1 MFLSKVVFQFSLM
14 KMKFHHIV
22 FTCLCAIFLT
32 ACGSKDTV
40 VPPETLLTEAQM
52 IDILTD
58 VQLIEGDLNF
68 RHSEGEETQERN
80 NLYYKQLFEHYGITD
95 SIFND
100 NLRYYTEKP
109 AILEKITDSVYNRL
123 AKVQTAIQSVK

>member
-1 MFLSKVVFQFSLM
+1 MQ
-14 KMKFHHIV
+14 FHHIFLV
-22 FTCLCAIFLT
+22 CLCAIFLT

-68 RHSEGEETQERN
+68 RRSEGEETQDRN
-80 NLYYKQLFEHYGITD
+80 NLYYQQLFEHYGITD
-95 SIFND
+95 SVFND

-109 AILEKITDSVYNRL
+109 AILEKITDSVYSRL
-123 AKVQTAIQSVK
+123 VKVQAAIQSVE

>member
-1 MFLSKVVFQFSLM
+1 
-14 KMKFHHIV
+14 
-22 FTCLCAIFLT
+22 
-32 ACGSKDTV
+32 
-40 VPPETLLTEAQM
+40 M

-58 VQLIEGDLNF
+58 VQLLEGDMNF
-68 RHSEGEETQERN
+68 RRSEGENIQGRN
-80 NLYYKQLFEHYGITD
+80 NLYYEQLFAHYGITD

-123 AKVQTAIQSVK
+123 AKVQTAIQNVK